1 MMRSPR
7 IQRLIRRLATRE
19 DGGITIFGLF
29 MFACVLMVG
38 GIAVDISY
46 LYSARTQLQV
56 TTDVAAHAALHS
68 VNFSSLDPAQAKI
81 DALTTVEAN
90 MPKARYGEVVTA
102 QDIVFGNYDYATRT
116 FTPDASSDDAVAVR
130 GRRAR
135 AASNPVSTF
144 LLRVVGIDYFD
155 AITQSVFVTY
165 IPSCF
170 REGFVANNTVDM
182 QSNNVYT
189 AGFCIHSNSHV
200 EMNNDNSF
208 ADNTVVSMP
217 SDADLVTPSSDLSGN
232 PGLAGALDEH
242 AYKIGVLKMLP
253 VWMND
258 FAAGNTTFT
267 PDYIN
272 AKGVISL
279 TAPQFKAPNIKK
291 NRIHLVTCNGSQP
304 LNFSSNTVIEDLVLI
319 TNCQIHFAAD
329 ALLRNSVIATT
340 HAGSKSVYAG
350 ANITIGEDDNCAAG
364 GDSQIL
370 TMGSVELTA
379 GVNIYGSQIIA
390 QDDIYLTSNA
400 VGIEGASLIAGDQIS
415 ITSNGSM
422 GFCGGESMTRNFEVD
437 YFRLAY

>member
-1 MMRSPR
+1 MIAR
-7 IQRLIRRLATRE
+7 QAFQHLIRRLATRE

-29 MFACVLMVG
+29 MCACVLILG
-38 GIAVDISY
+38 GIAVDISH
-46 LYSARTQLQV
+46 LYAARTQLQV

-68 VNFSSLDPAQAKI
+68 VNFSTRDPVQAKI
-81 DALTTVEAN
+81 DALATVEAN
-90 MPKARYGEVVTA
+90 MPKSRYGEVITA
-102 QDIVFGNYDYATRT
+102 QDITFGNYDYDTRT
-116 FTPDASSDDAVAVR
+116 FTPDATSDDAVAVR

-135 AASNPVSTF
+135 AARNPVSTF
-144 LLRVVGIDYFD
+144 LLRLVGIDYFD
-155 AITQSVFVTY
+155 AVTQSVFVTY

-170 REGFVANNTVDM
+170 REGFVANNTIDM
-182 QSNNVYT
+182 QSNNIYT

-200 EMNNDNSF
+200 ELNSSNEF

-217 SDADLVTPSSDLSGN
+217 NDADIVTPGGELDSN
-232 PGLAGALDEH
+232 PGLEGALDEH

-253 VWMND
+253 VWMAD
-258 FAAGNTTFT
+258 FAAGNTNFT

-272 AKGVISL
+272 ASGVISL

-304 LNFSSNTVIEDLVLI
+304 LNFSSNVVIEDLVLI

-340 HAGSKSVYAG
+340 NTASKSIYAG
-350 ANITIGEDDNCAAG
+350 ANITIGEDDNCGAG

-370 TMGSVELTA
+370 TLGSVELTA

>member
-1 MMRSPR
+1 MIAR
-7 IQRLIRRLATRE
+7 QAFQHLIRRLATRE

-29 MFACVLMVG
+29 MCACVLILG
-38 GIAVDISY
+38 GIAVDISH
-46 LYSARTQLQV
+46 LYAARTQLQV

-68 VNFSSLDPAQAKI
+68 VNFSTRDPVQAKI
-81 DALTTVEAN
+81 DALATVEAN
-90 MPKARYGEVVTA
+90 MPKSRYGEVITA
-102 QDIVFGNYDYATRT
+102 QDITFGNYDYDTRT
-116 FTPDASSDDAVAVR
+116 FTPDTTSDDAVAVR

-135 AASNPVSTF
+135 AARNPVSTF
-144 LLRVVGIDYFD
+144 LLRLVGIDYFD
-155 AITQSVFVTY
+155 AVTQSVFVTY

-170 REGFVANNTVDM
+170 REGFVANNTIDM
-182 QSNNVYT
+182 QSNNIYT
-189 AGFCIHSNSHV
+189 AGFCIHYNSHV
-200 EMNNDNSF
+200 EMNSSNEF

-217 SDADLVTPSSDLSGN
+217 NDADLVTPGGELDRN
-232 PGLAGALDEH
+232 PGLEGALDEH

-253 VWMND
+253 VWMAD
-258 FAAGNTTFT
+258 FAAGNTNFT

-272 AKGVISL
+272 ASGVISL

-329 ALLRNSVIATT
+329 ALLRNSIIATT
-340 HAGSKSVYAG
+340 NTASKSIYAG
-350 ANITIGEDDNCAAG
+350 ANITIGEDDNCGAG

-400 VGIEGASLIAGDQIS
+400 VGIEGASLIAGDEIS
-415 ITSNGSM
+415 IASNGSM
-422 GFCGGESMTRNFEVD
+422 GFCGGRVD
-437 YFRLAY
+437 DP